1 MLWLNVVFKLIIFQK
16 PCSFPRVLKEV
27 LSIPTPLMGSP
38 VFLCILNAIYFSEM
52 LLLMMPDCISHRAE
66 CLGKCLKGQFSYLVS
81 TIDVIATYA
90 SNLCSV

>member
-52 LLLMMPDCISHRAE
+52 LLLTMPDCICHRAE